1 MLIAVVGGTGT
12 SSIMSAGMSSVER
25 RRDVAYIIDKA
36 GMLAIIVRG
45 NTCTFSVVV
54 RDSFTS
60 NVGA

>member
-1 MLIAVVGGTGT
+1 MLTAVVGSTGT

-36 GMLAIIVRG
+36 GMLAIIVRR
-45 NTCTFSVVV
+45 NTGTFSVVV
-54 RDSFTS
+54 RASFTS